1 MYTGPVDPTFAKQIH
16 DYNPGIT
23 SGGLFWT
30 IAVPDDSVQAEF
42 TEAEAEFKLSEL
54 AITDYGSIPNGLFHF
69 APPTAGEVSFDIR
82 WTGATNH
89 GTFTNAGQRFTM
101 NFVQT
106 GASISWRGR
115 TGSDTFHTTDGTQ
128 VAVFAQIAR
137 QRSGAFFDDED

>member
-1 MYTGPVDPTFAKQIH
+1 MYSGPVDPTHATQIH

-30 IAVPDDSVQAEF
+30 IAVPDDSVHAEF
-42 TEAEAEFKLSEL
+42 EVAEADFKLTNL
-54 AITDYGSIPNGLFHF
+54 AITDYGNIPNGLFHF
-69 APPTAGEVSFDIR
+69 TPPTAGEVSFEIR
-82 WTGATNH
+82 WSGAASR

-106 GASISWRGR
+106 GAQIAWHGR
-115 TGSDTFHTTDGTQ
+115 TGHDTFHTTSGPQ